1 MGKFDEL
8 KDDNFTAPRPP
19 LKTAS
24 ADDNFGGVKNERF
37 QQTEQS
43 AGLSTDVLLKLLIKT
58 QEDLAKSQE
67 KLGEALLESRKPYVD
82 PKVLEQKKRD
92 LEERRKMIATEQ
104 KNRAATKKICPHRR
118 ENGTW
123 NIRWMQHSNN
133 IVLGVC
139 GQCFSQFDAR
149 NPEDLAIL
157 RQDLKSIK
165 NMGRAG
171 QHAMKGVL
179 IEA

>member
-1 MGKFDEL
+1 MMKNL
-8 KDDNFTAPRPP
+8 DDIREN
-19 LKTAS
+19 LNKQLEQG
-24 ADDNFGGVKNERF
+24 DERF
-37 QQTEQS
+37 KKAEAP
-43 AGLSTDVLLKLLIKT
+43 AGLSTEVLLQMLIKT
-58 QEDLAKSQE
+58 QTDLAKAQE
-67 KLGEALLESRKPYVD
+67 KLGDALLESRKPYVD

-104 KNRAATKKICPHRR
+104 KNREMTKKICPHKR

-133 IVLGVC
+133 VVLGVC

-149 NPEDLAIL
+149 QPEDLAIL

-171 QHAMKGVL
+171 SHAQKGVL
-179 IEA
+179 VSA

>member
-1 MGKFDEL
+1 MGKFD
-8 KDDNFTAPRPP
+8 KDPDIATPRPP
-19 LKTAS
+19 LKPAAGEES
-24 ADDNFGGVKNERF
+24 FSGVTDERF
-37 QQTEQS
+37 QQTEQP
-43 AGLSTDVLLKLLIKT
+43 AGLSTEVLLKLLIKT
-58 QEDLAKSQE
+58 QEDLARSQE

-104 KNRAATKKICPHRR
+104 QNRLVTKKVCPHRR

-171 QHAMKGVL
+171 QHAQKGVL
-179 IEA
+179 ISA